1 MTAVL
6 EMISVLSDAEL
17 DAVTGGR
24 GGYKKKKSYS
34 KKTFTNVTVN
44 QSINATVNTTVTNS
58 ANARVLEGG
67 VTIANVVEF

>member
-24 GGYKKKKSYS
+24 GGYKKKKSYGG
-34 KKTFTNVTVN
+34 KTYKNVTIN
-44 QSINATVNTTVTNS
+44 QSISSTVNTTVTNS
-58 ANARVLEGG
+58 ANASFSVE
-67 VTIANVVEF
+67 VNNVNAVDL